1 MNLYPWLRRRLP
13 APVVDWAFVL
23 ARAILLAFVVLY
35 SDLHGS
41 DFVYLRF

>member
-1 MNLYPWLRRRLP
+1 MNLYPWLRRRFP

-23 ARAILLAFVVLY
+23 GRAILLVLVVLY
-35 SDLHGS
+35 SDLQAS